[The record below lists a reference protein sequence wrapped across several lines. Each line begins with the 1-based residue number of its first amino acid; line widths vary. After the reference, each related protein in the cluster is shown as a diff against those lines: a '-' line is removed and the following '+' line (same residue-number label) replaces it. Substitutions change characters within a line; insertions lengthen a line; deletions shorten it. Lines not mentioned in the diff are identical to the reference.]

1 MVDGVA
7 PVGIVVDGVAD
18 TAVGVTAR
26 VVITR
31 VVNAVVGVVRATA
44 DTTAATSASG
54 TCKSL
59 ADDLHFVHLLSLFM
73 TKTAIGIVLSLS
85 QPLGASGCFFQ
96 SIQSRRVLFQKF
108 VKHAKAPF

>member
-59 ADDLHFVHLLSLFM
+59 ADDLHFVHLLSLFN
-73 TKTAIGIVLSLS
+73 
-85 QPLGASGCFFQ
+85 
-96 SIQSRRVLFQKF
+96 QKQQ
-108 VKHAKAPF
+108 

>member
-59 ADDLHFVHLLSLFM
+59 ADDLHFVHLLLLY
-73 TKTAIGIVLSLS
+73 ICPLVYGS
-85 QPLGASGCFFQ
+85 QP
-96 SIQSRRVLFQKF
+96 
-108 VKHAKAPF
+108 